1 MGINKMKAAVRK
13 EYGPPD
19 ILKIKE
25 IEIPSPKKNEI
36 LIKVHAATVNR
47 TDCAV
52 LSGKPF
58 IMRLFTGLLKPNLPV
73 TGTDFAGQIESLGED
88 VSSFKVGDRV
98 FGFND
103 NGLASHAQ
111 YMTISADKALSL
123 ISEKESYEEAA
134 ASLEGAHYAYNFIKK
149 VEVNKGDKILIN
161 GATGAIGSAL
171 LQFSKYYGANV
182 TAVGNS
188 QNIELMKTLGAD
200 KVIDYQK
207 DDFTEDNQ
215 KYKYIFDAVGKSSFA
230 KCKNLLETNGIY
242 ISSELGSLGQNLFLA
257 LITKISSGKKVIFP
271 VPSDIKASIDF
282 IKKLIEEDQ
291 FKAIIDRKYNLD
303 EIIEAYNYTAGG
315 QKTGNVILKINWNNN

>member
-1 MGINKMKAAVRK
+1 MGTNKMKAAYRN
-13 EYGPPD
+13 EYGPPST
-19 ILKIKE
+19 LKIKK
-25 IEIPSPKKNEI
+25 IEIPSPKENEI

-52 LSGKPF
+52 LTGSPY

-73 TGTDFAGQIESLGED
+73 TGTDFAGQVESLGEN

-111 YMTISADKALSL
+111 YLTISADKAVSL
-123 ISEKESYEEAA
+123 IPEKSSYEEAA

-149 VEVNKGDKILIN
+149 VKVNKGDKILIN

-171 LQFSKYYGANV
+171 LQFSKYYGAYV

-188 QNIELMKTLGAD
+188 KNIELMKTLGAD
-200 KVIDYQK
+200 KVIDYQR
-207 DDFTEDNQ
+207 DDFTKDNQ

-230 KCKNLLETNGIY
+230 KCKRLLETDGVY
-242 ISSELGSLGQNLFLA
+242 ISSELGSLGQNLILA
-257 LITKISSGKKVIFP
+257 LVTKISSGKKVIFP
-271 VPSDIKASIDF
+271 VPTDIKATINF
-282 IKKLIEEDQ
+282 VKKLIEEDK
-291 FKAIIDRKYNLD
+291 FRAVIDRKYSLD
-303 EIIEAYNYTAGG
+303 KILEAFNYTAGG
-315 QKTGNVILKINWNNN
+315 QKTGNVILKIN